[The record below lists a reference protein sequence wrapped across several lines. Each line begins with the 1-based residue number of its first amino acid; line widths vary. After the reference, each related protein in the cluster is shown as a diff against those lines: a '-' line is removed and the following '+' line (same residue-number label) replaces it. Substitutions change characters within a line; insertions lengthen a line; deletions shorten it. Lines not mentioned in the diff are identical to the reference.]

1 MGNGSSLQSEHYNK
15 IIQYI
20 RTMSLYTHDEN
31 TTLNYQITVVVIV
44 SKKLCSSSH
53 FVHPSCLLQGS
64 LSIIAHVDH
73 GKTTLADSLVSRAG
87 IISSKAAG
95 ETRFTH
101 GRKERVHADGTWNCF
116 MHMNAWIGNHV

>member
-1 MGNGSSLQSEHYNK
+1 
-15 IIQYI
+15 
-20 RTMSLYTHDEN
+20 MSYT
-31 TTLNYQITVVVIV
+31 
-44 SKKLCSSSH
+44 S
-53 FVHPSCLLQGS
+53 PCLLRGS

-101 GRKERVHADGTWNCF
+101 GRKDRVYAAIMALGMPGLGIMWHYDVRPIHNNVNKLWL
-116 MHMNAWIGNHV
+116 V

>member
-1 MGNGSSLQSEHYNK
+1 MSYTSPCSL
-15 IIQYI
+15 
-20 RTMSLYTHDEN
+20 R
-31 TTLNYQITVVVIV
+31 
-44 SKKLCSSSH
+44 
-53 FVHPSCLLQGS
+53 GS

-101 GRKERVHADGTWNCF
+101 GRKDRIHPAIMALGIVSWHLECLDWESCDIMMYLRLIHHNVNKLWL
-116 MHMNAWIGNHV
+116 V